1 MQKSGGLVPPCIHS
15 KWTQTTKIIQ
25 LSQSY
30 LKSLPLK
37 NFLPW
42 QTFRD
47 RHLPPAITRD
57 LGICYAAPLVPNILR
72 VVSLNSH
79 YLVETS
85 VPSQP
90 YQADT
95 TGQDGHTSPG
105 RSQESKYDG
114 RTTFGNI
121 ELIRINICWYWFL
134 TFPFFSPQT
143 GLPVGVLF

>member
-1 MQKSGGLVPPCIHS
+1 MQKSGGLVPPSIHS
-15 KWTQTTKIIQ
+15 KCTQTTKIIQ

-85 VPSQP
+85 VLSQP

-121 ELIRINICWYWFL
+121 EPIRINICWYWFL
-134 TFPFFSPQT
+134 TFPFFPQT